1 MQRTAAPTRPCHERR
16 RGRPTAGSERNLRRN
31 RRNQD
36 PRWSSQHG
44 SKNNPLLTERPR
56 SRMCRRGQQLVARVV
71 DQPSALV
78 ATDPPGDLQ
87 RATGIDARDLA
98 SAQPYQ
104 RDGTRS
110 VAEFNLERGMTPT
123 WTDRHR
129 GHLPRQLNL
138 LPILTG
144 ANRYGTRLSHV
155 LLELFGLQFGVRR
168 CQAAQCPLQHVLL
181 RHLTPL
187 LRLQAFH
194 R

>member
-1 MQRTAAPTRPCHERR
+1 MQRTAAPTRPCHERH

-31 RRNQD
+31 RTNQG
-36 PRWSSQHG
+36 PLWSCHHG
-44 SKNNPLLTERPR
+44 SKNPLLTERPR
-56 SRMCRRGQQLVARVV
+56 SRMCRRAQQLVARVV
-71 DQPSALV
+71 DQASSLV

-104 RDGTRS
+104 RDRTRS
-110 VAEFNLERGMTPT
+110 VAEFDLERWMAPT
-123 WTDRHR
+123 WTYRHG

-144 ANRYGTRLSHV
+144 ANRYGARLSHV